1 MIDLSR
7 QLFEGEHIRLGAF
20 EVEKDAEVISRWT
33 HDLGY
38 GRLTS
43 PKPARPLSPAQ
54 VKKQLEEHAKEVR
67 EKRNR
72 FDFAIRTKAD
82 ERLVGTAQIDS
93 LEWNHGHA
101 WLHLSLGDAADRGKS
116 YGGDALKLL
125 LRYAFHELNLYRL
138 STDCFEYNP
147 RGLKFL
153 EQHGFSVEVRRRQ
166 AIHRDG
172 RRWDELRLGL
182 LREEWERNS
191 GQ

>member
-7 QLFEGEHIRLGAF
+7 QLFEGEHIWLGAF

-33 HDLGY
+33 HDLEY

-43 PKPARPLSPAQ
+43 AKPARPISPAQ
-54 VKKQLEEHAKEVR
+54 VKKQLEEQAKEAR

-72 FDFAIRTKAD
+72 FDFAIRIKAD
-82 ERLVGTAQIDS
+82 ERLVGTAQFDGF
-93 LEWNHGHA
+93 EWNHAHA
-101 WLHLSLGDAADRGKS
+101 WLHLSLGDPADRSHG

-153 EQHGFSVEVRRRQ
+153 ERYGFVVEVRRRQ
-166 AIHRDG
+166 VIHRDA
-172 RRWDELRLGL
+172 RRWDEFRLGL
-182 LREEWERNS
+182 LREEWEGNA
-191 GQ
+191 GK